1 MIIVI
6 IIIITVYYYIKLCI
20 TYTNV
25 RTFVHNFVN
34 HYHVYENTGSKIHQT
49 VANRRMRTVH
59 II

>member
-6 IIIITVYYYIKLCI
+6 TIITIYYNIILCI
-20 TYTNV
+20 TQMYPH
-25 RTFVHNFVN
+25 TFVHNVVN

-49 VANRRMRTVH
+49 VANRRTGTVH

>member
-6 IIIITVYYYIKLCI
+6 IIIVYYDIILCI

-25 RTFVHNFVN
+25 RTFVHNVVN

-49 VANRRMRTVH
+49 VANRRTGTVH